1 MASEERPRASRAV
14 AHLLLMQPAAHREP
28 VEARHRRVLART
40 GVCTASLGRFLQ
52 MNLKLQTCMKHSESI
67 CTVGNGLLVSGTAIT
82 ATSAGSRTPSS
93 SGCTLQRCVM
103 GFVRCL
109 LRASA
114 HSVNVQLVCMS
125 TAKAKATLAMCL
137 RNWRDFPH
145 PGCFLQT
152 EPLAQPFPPLRLH
165 CAFCTRGSLTWC
177 DHCGAPLCGHHWHVC
192 RPCAGDFCGFHY
204 YGHWCRDDEQ
214 TALGE
219 PRQANRTSHWRGAW
233 HRLWCLGSSPAVLQT
248 GPVSRTRHLTGSQ
261 HFAAPQR
268 GLIRLTY
275 V

>member
-40 GVCTASLGRFLQ
+40 GVCTASLGRCLQ

-114 HSVNVQLVCMS
+114 HSVNTVCMS
-125 TAKAKATLAMCL
+125 TAKVKATLCSRNRRQQNHASLVRRADSPMPAPGANQAASGARKPVAQKRSLEKLLPTANQIAAM
-137 RNWRDFPH
+137 
-145 PGCFLQT
+145 
-152 EPLAQPFPPLRLH
+152 PFVEE
-165 CAFCTRGSLTWC
+165 AAASTRFW
-177 DHCGAPLCGHHWHVC
+177 
-192 RPCAGDFCGFHY
+192 
-204 YGHWCRDDEQ
+204 
-214 TALGE
+214 
-219 PRQANRTSHWRGAW
+219 
-233 HRLWCLGSSPAVLQT
+233 
-248 GPVSRTRHLTGSQ
+248 
-261 HFAAPQR
+261 
-268 GLIRLTY
+268 
-275 V
+275 